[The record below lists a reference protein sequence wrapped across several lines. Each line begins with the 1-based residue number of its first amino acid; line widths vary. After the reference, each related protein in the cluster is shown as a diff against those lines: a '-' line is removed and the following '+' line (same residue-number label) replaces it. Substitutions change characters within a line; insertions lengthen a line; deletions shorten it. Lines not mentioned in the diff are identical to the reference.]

1 MPSCISDEVGQC
13 TLQEAYI
20 DSAGR
25 IAVNLQLKASILYR
39 CLVQVRNRI
48 N

>member
-25 IAVNLQLKASILYR
+25 IAVNLQLKASILIAAR
-39 CLVQVRNRI
+39 AGPQPH
-48 N
+48 